1 MLQRRGE
8 KKRRRAR
15 GGGGDSG
22 GGGAFVFMTAA
33 KRGSSSFVG
42 WLRMRQRLPKRVH
55 DNSCHA
61 CVVEEGRR
69 VRWRWN

>member
-15 GGGGDSG
+15 GGGGD
-22 GGGAFVFMTAA
+22 GAFVFMTAA